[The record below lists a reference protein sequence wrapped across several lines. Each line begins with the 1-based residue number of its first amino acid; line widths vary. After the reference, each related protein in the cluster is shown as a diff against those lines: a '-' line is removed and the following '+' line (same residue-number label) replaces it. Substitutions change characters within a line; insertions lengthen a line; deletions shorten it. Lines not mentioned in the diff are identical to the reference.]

1 MGILTAFQH
10 SIAIYFEMVKRFG
23 DVPWYDTELFV
34 SETDQLNK
42 PRDSR
47 ELVMKKI
54 LEDLDFAIT
63 NLSTTPSVY
72 TVTKWTAL
80 SLKSRVCLFEGTF
93 RKYHNLNHTGN
104 SLLHKMLQQRK

>member
-1 MGILTAFQH
+1 
-10 SIAIYFEMVKRFG
+10 MVKRFG

-47 ELVMKKI
+47 ELVMKNI

-93 RKYHNLNHTGN
+93 RKYHNLNLSTN
-104 SLLHKMLQQRK
+104 ADFSCKNL